1 MAKDPVCNMEV
12 NENEAAATSIY
23 KDKAYYFCAAGC
35 KTDFD
40 KEPEKYVKETGITG
54 CGCGCAH

>member
-12 NENEAAATSIY
+12 NENEAAATSTY
-23 KDKAYYFCAAGC
+23 KDTTYYFCAAGC
-35 KTDFD
+35 KTAFD
-40 KEPEKYVKETGITG
+40 KEPEKYIKGSASTG

>member
-12 NENEAAATSIY
+12 NENEAAATSTY
-23 KDKAYYFCAAGC
+23 KDKTYYFCAAGC
-35 KTDFD
+35 KTAFD
-40 KEPEKYVKETGITG
+40 KEPGKYLKETGTTG